1 MTWDH
6 VIKNGTIVTPEISY
20 PANIYVKDEKIAAI
34 TNEILD
40 GDSNEITD
48 ASGLMILPGFIE
60 THAHTRD
67 GKDGPHY
74 KEGFD
79 YATAAGAAGGYTTIF
94 EMPNCNP
101 AITNVANL
109 NSFIETVTPK
119 AYIDYCVWGMCLG
132 FENLAEIPALN
143 QAGVVAFKIFE
154 GYAIKK
160 ETSQLV
166 YKYDPSMQDVLPPID
181 GSALFQIIR
190 EVAKTGK
197 VLGLHA
203 ENFHLLKLL
212 MDEFEKSADHSYD
225 AFLKARPALSE
236 LTITQTVIH
245 LAALFDMP
253 LHICHVSAKECVDL
267 IMQAKLAGL
276 NLSAETCPHYLE
288 LTNKDFD
295 RLGSKM
301 KCFPLVREQAD
312 QDRLWKG
319 VSDGTIDF
327 ICADHAP
334 HTIEE
339 NNLPLLVAPAGI
351 SSIEVSASL
360 MLTEM
365 NRGRMTLNDLAALLS
380 ENQAKIFGL
389 YPRKGAIQVG
399 SDADLVLV
407 DPNVEFQIDE
417 RKLHSRVKS
426 SPYNQWHLQG
436 KPVQTILR
444 GKTIAKNGEI
454 VTEPF
459 GKFIAM

>member
-6 VIKNGTIVTPEISY
+6 IIKNGTIVTPVLTY
-20 PANIYVKDEKIAAI
+20 PADIYIKDGKIAAI
-34 TNEILD
+34 TSEPLA
-40 GDSNEITD
+40 GESNEITD
-48 ASGLMILPGFIE
+48 ASGLMVLPGFIE

-79 YATAAGAAGGYTTIF
+79 YATAAGAVGGYTTIF

-101 AITNVANL
+101 AIVNVENL
-109 NSFIETVTPK
+109 ESFVETVTPK

-132 FENLAEIPALN
+132 IANLHEIPALD

-160 ETSQLV
+160 ANNQLV

-181 GSALFQIIR
+181 DSALFQIFR
-190 EVAKTGK
+190 ETAKTGK
-197 VLGLHA
+197 VLGLHT
-203 ENFHLLKLL
+203 ENFFILKLL
-212 MDEFEKSADHSYD
+212 MDKFEKSDDQSYD
-225 AFLKARPALSE
+225 ALLKARPALSE
-236 LTITQTVIH
+236 LTITQTAIR
-245 LAALFDMP
+245 LSALFDLP
-253 LHICHVSAKECVDL
+253 LHICHVAAKECVDL
-267 IMQAKLAGL
+267 IKQAKLAGV
-276 NLSAETCPHYLE
+276 NITAETCPHYLE
-288 LTNKDFD
+288 LTNKDFE

-301 KCFPLVREQAD
+301 KCFPLVREKAD
-312 QDRLWKG
+312 QDRLWRG
-319 VSDGTIDF
+319 IVDGTIDY

-334 HTIEE
+334 HSIEE
-339 NNLPLLVAPAGI
+339 NNLPLLFSPAGI

-365 NRGRMTLNDLAALLS
+365 NRGRLTLNELAALLS
-380 ENQAKIFGL
+380 ENQARIFGL
-389 YPRKGAIQVG
+389 FPRKGAIQVG
-399 SDADLVLV
+399 SDADIVLV

-417 RKLHSRVKS
+417 NELHSRVKS
-426 SPYNQWHLQG
+426 SPYHQWNVQG

-454 VTEPF
+454 IGKPQ
-459 GKFIAM
+459 GKFIPM